1 MQTWQ
6 NWSSESRVCV
16 SLKMTERRHIK
27 PRLIL
32 VSSAHGTGRQSLS
45 LQHSF
50 GYQECAPAALLI
62 SCATTN
68 KQTSFPISALQ
79 CPDPSKCM
87 REDAFPM
94 LPNLK
99 HSASCLGHEDAKRQ
113 IRKDCALL
121 LPHAADVACA
131 IRRKPDHRLTE
142 DSNTFPRQTVAR
154 GGQLAAGHWVA
165 VVIVAALLGYQECAP
180 AGLTISCAT
189 VSKQANVFI
198 STLSGSI

>member
-1 MQTWQ
+1 MILSRSVVRSAQHGVMVKVSQRRPNPFLSSLVRHQRNEDADRQIETGIRLDADMAH

-68 KQTSFPISALQ
+68 KQTSFPISALK

-87 REDAFPM
+87 REDAIPM
-94 LPNLK
+94 LP
-99 HSASCLGHEDAKRQ
+99 
-113 IRKDCALL
+113 
-121 LPHAADVACA
+121 
-131 IRRKPDHRLTE
+131 T
-142 DSNTFPRQTVAR
+142 
-154 GGQLAAGHWVA
+154 
-165 VVIVAALLGYQECAP
+165 
-180 AGLTISCAT
+180 
-189 VSKQANVFI
+189 
-198 STLSGSI
+198 